1 VKQEL
6 QDSLVEVDEEVENLD
21 DRMLY
26 IDDILEFEHA
36 AAEQMRDM
44 MRLRKSRNPR
54 EAAKDEV
61 DHALKAFYE
70 ELKGSLFTQL
80 LSDCKKYRRVLHKL
94 RPELDRNIQLKT
106 EAARVDLE
114 CLNIQPDGEGL
125 ASHKSSPSRYSPA
138 SRRKVS
144 TTSSVWRCTAEEM
157 VQQAKAKVALSVTL
171 RSKLD
176 VYIDRRME
184 ISYESILK
192 ERVQGSLEAKLEAL
206 AEERNGTGGLAE
218 YLEEVQADMDS
229 SQESLEELKAT
240 ISEHAASLEIAQ
252 TRLRTRETKPDGE
265 RVRDEANLALEE
277 EGEHLMR
284 AITRLHIQ
292 RKRVIANYDR
302 LVASAKELERAI
314 AEKESC
320 LETDE
325 QILAQSKELADE
337 FSALLEGKRDV

>member
-1 VKQEL
+1 MAGAAG
-6 QDSLVEVDEEVENLD
+6 LVGRGGRRGATISHICQYPGTQCVRFISPGHAHDEQHEYAISFPQVENLD

-125 ASHKSSPSRYSPA
+125 ASHKSSPSRVRSPIA
-138 SRRKVS
+138 HDS
-144 TTSSVWRCTAEEM
+144 
-157 VQQAKAKVALSVTL
+157 LL
-171 RSKLD
+171 RLG
-176 VYIDRRME
+176 V
-184 ISYESILK
+184 
-192 ERVQGSLEAKLEAL
+192 
-206 AEERNGTGGLAE
+206 
-218 YLEEVQADMDS
+218 
-229 SQESLEELKAT
+229 
-240 ISEHAASLEIAQ
+240 H
-252 TRLRTRETKPDGE
+252 
-265 RVRDEANLALEE
+265 
-277 EGEHLMR
+277 
-284 AITRLHIQ
+284 
-292 RKRVIANYDR
+292 
-302 LVASAKELERAI
+302 
-314 AEKESC
+314 
-320 LETDE
+320 
-325 QILAQSKELADE
+325 
-337 FSALLEGKRDV
+337 